1 MIERVI
7 DSVAYELGLDS
18 VDVRRN
24 MIQPDE
30 MPFATHFEGIVYDES
45 NYPAA
50 LDKLLEKID
59 YRELREEQARRR
71 LHRSRLAGDP
81 PPMSR
86 GADMHRQYG

>member
-1 MIERVI
+1 VI
-7 DSVAYELGLDS
+7 DSVAYELGLDP
-18 VDVRRN
+18 VDVRRRN

-50 LDKLLEKID
+50 LDMLLEKID

-71 LHRSRLAGDP
+71 
-81 PPMSR
+81 
-86 GADMHRQYG
+86 ADGSTALLGIGFSTFAEMGGFGPTPLL